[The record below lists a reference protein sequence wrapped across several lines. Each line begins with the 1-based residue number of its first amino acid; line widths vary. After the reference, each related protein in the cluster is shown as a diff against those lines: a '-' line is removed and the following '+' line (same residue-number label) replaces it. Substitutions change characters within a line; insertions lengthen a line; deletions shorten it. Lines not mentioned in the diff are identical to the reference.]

1 MISQLNIRFIFKV
14 LGMIHILESFFIL
27 AATCASLYYHGDDL
41 YPLLISFGIMFG
53 FGVVCFLIGR
63 NANKYYIGRREGTII
78 VTLTWVLLSFFGMM
92 PFYIGGYIDNI
103 TDAYF
108 ETMSGFTTTGS
119 TILTD
124 IERLPKGILFWRSL
138 TQWQG
143 GIGIIVFTV
152 ALIPIFGGTTSQ
164 IFDAE
169 SSGITHEHFL
179 PRVTQIAKRLFGIY
193 LSLTLILIILLRI
206 GPMNLFDAVNH
217 ALTTVSSGGYS
228 TKNDSIAHWNAPYI
242 EYVLCIF
249 MCFSATNITLFYFM
263 IKGRI
268 NKLLK
273 DEELRWFYA
282 FVGIATIGVTFWL
295 LYQHHESNLEEA
307 FRKSFF
313 QVTSLITTTGY
324 LTSDYSGWGSF
335 FTIIA
340 LTLMTVCGCAGS
352 TSGGLKIGRFVI
364 LIKNTLNEFKKQ
376 THPNAILPV
385 RVSNQIIPADIVHR
399 VLTFTF
405 IYVALIALGC
415 AVLLISG
422 LGFDEAI
429 GSAVSA
435 TGNVG
440 VSLGKYTQGN
450 YADFPAISKWTLSF
464 LMLVGRLEIFTVLT
478 LLLPNFWKQ

>member
-1 MISQLNIRFIFKV
+1 ML
-14 LGMIHILESFFIL
+14 LATGMAFHFRD
-27 AATCASLYYHGDDL
+27 TDL
-41 YPLLISFGIMFG
+41 YPLLISFGIIIV
-53 FGVVCFLIGR
+53 FGVVLLFAGWNAREYNTGRHEGLI
-63 NANKYYIGRREGTII
+63 
-78 VTLTWVLLSFFGMM
+78 VVVLTWVLLSFFGMM

-103 TDAYF
+103 TDAFF

-124 IERLPKGILFWRSL
+124 IESLPKGILFWRSL

-143 GIGIIVFTV
+143 GIGIIVFMV
-152 ALIPIFGGTTSQ
+152 AITPLVGGTASQ

-193 LSLTLILIILLRI
+193 LSLTFILIILLWL
-206 GPMNLFDAVNH
+206 GPMNFYDALNH

-228 TKNDSIAHWNAPYI
+228 TKNESIAYWNNAYT
-242 EYVLCIF
+242 EYVICIF
-249 MCFSATNITLFYFM
+249 MCLSATNFTLFYFL
-263 IKGRI
+263 IKGKI
-268 NKLLK
+268 KKLLY
-273 DEELRWFYA
+273 DEELRWFYS
-282 FVGIATIGVTFWL
+282 FVIIATLVVLSWL
-295 LYQHHESNLEEA
+295 LFQNEEGNIEDA
-307 FRKSFF
+307 FRQSIF
-313 QVTSLITTTGY
+313 QVSSFITTTGFQ
-324 LTSDYSGWGSF
+324 TADFTAWGSF

-352 TSGGLKIGRFVI
+352 TSGGLKMGRFVI

-385 RVSNQIIPADIVHR
+385 RVSGQVIPSEVVHR

-405 IYVALIALGC
+405 IYVGLIAIGC
-415 AVLLISG
+415 AILLIDG
-422 LGFDEAI
+422 IEFDEAI

-440 VSLGKYTQGN
+440 LSLGSFAHGN
-450 YADFPAISKWTLSF
+450 FADLPTISKWTLSF
-464 LMLVGRLEIFTVLT
+464 LMLAGRLEIFTVLT
-478 LLLPNFWKQ
+478 LLLPGFWKQ

>member
-1 MISQLNIRFIFKV
+1 MSQLNIRFIIKV

-27 AATCASLYYHGDDL
+27 AATGVSFYYHDSDF
-41 YPLLISFGIMFG
+41 YSLLISFGIMFG
-53 FGVVCFLIGR
+53 FGLICFLTGR
-63 NANKYYIGRREGTII
+63 KAGKYNVGRREGTLI
-78 VTLTWVLLSFFGMM
+78 VALTWVLLSLFGML

-103 TDAYF
+103 TDAFF
-108 ETMSGFTTTGS
+108 ETMSGFTTTGA

-152 ALIPIFGGTTSQ
+152 ALMPIFGGTTSQ

-193 LSLTLILIILLRI
+193 LTLTLMLIFLLWI
-206 GPMNLFDAVNH
+206 GPMGLFDAVNH
-217 ALTTVSSGGYS
+217 ALTTASSGGYS
-228 TKNDSIAHWNAPYI
+228 TKNNSIAYWDAPYI
-242 EYVLCIF
+242 EYIICIF
-249 MCFSATNITLFYFM
+249 MCFSATNVTLFYFT
-263 IKGRI
+263 IKGKI
-268 NKLLK
+268 NKLFK

-282 FVGIATIGVTFWL
+282 FVGIATLCVTIWL
-295 LYQHHESNLEEA
+295 LLQHHENTIEEA

-324 LTSDYSGWGSF
+324 LTSDYSAWGSF

-340 LTLMTVCGCAGS
+340 LTLMTICGCAGS
-352 TSGGLKIGRFVI
+352 TSGGLKMGRFVI

-376 THPNAILPV
+376 THPNAIIPV
-385 RVSNQIIPADIVHR
+385 RVSSQVIPPDVVHK

-405 IYVALIALGC
+405 VYVVLIALGC
-415 AVLLISG
+415 AILLISG
-422 LGFDEAI
+422 IGFDEAV

-435 TGNVG
+435 TSNVG
-440 VSLGKYTQGN
+440 ISLGQYTDGN
-450 YADFPAISKWTLSF
+450 FADLPVISKWTLSF

-478 LLLPNFWKQ
+478 LLLPSFWKQ